1 MNEVSYRKFIDDQFE
16 KIIPLLFLMILSLIK
31 GSHIYFLPKFIED
44 IPPLILETQETKSI
58 LVN

>member
-1 MNEVSYRKFIDDQFE
+1 MNELSYRKFIDDQFE
-16 KIIPLLFLMILSLIK
+16 KIIPLLLLMILSLIK

-44 IPPLILETQETKSI
+44 IPPLILETLETKSI

>member
-16 KIIPLLFLMILSLIK
+16 KIIPLLLLMILSLIK

-44 IPPLILETQETKSI
+44 FPPLILGTLETKSI

>member
-16 KIIPLLFLMILSLIK
+16 KIIPLLLLMILSLIK
-31 GSHIYFLPKFIED
+31 RSHIYFLPKFIED
-44 IPPLILETQETKSI
+44 IPPLILGTQETKSI